1 MLCTLPEMRR
11 ALRQSKFSGVVLYE
25 GPSMLDGKPIAVIA
39 CRIDVAS
46 RNEKTGAMVQT
57 FIIRTDIAPNDAL
70 KTGDD
75 ESVCGMCPQRPKL
88 GGKCYV
94 KVFQAPLVVYRALLA
109 GRYARP
115 GVDYDA
121 ALIPAL
127 FEGLSVRLG
136 TYGDPAAAPYS
147 IWRATTLRAKKIT
160 GYSHQWRDSRFAAFR
175 LLCMASADNEND
187 MRDAVAMGW
196 RTFRVKPIGA
206 PNVPSEIVCPASEEA
221 GKRTTCAACGLC
233 NGASNKARNPVNI
246 AIELH
251 GPRAPR
257 RKKLAA

>member
-1 MLCTLPEMRR
+1 MIMSLSEMRR
-11 ALRQSKFSGVVLYE
+11 ALKRKYSGVILYE
-25 GPSMLDGKPIAVIA
+25 GPSMLDGAPIAVIA

-46 RNEKTGAMVQT
+46 TNEKTGAMVQT
-57 FIIRTDIAPNDAL
+57 FVIRTDIAPHKAL

-75 ESVCGMCPQRPKL
+75 VSVCGMCPQRPAL

-94 KVFQAPLVVYRALLA
+94 KVFQAPYVVYSAFHR
-109 GRYARP
+109 GCYARP
-115 GVDYDA
+115 GIDFDA
-121 ALIPAL
+121 ALIPDIFA
-127 FEGLSVRLG
+127 GLAIRLG
-136 TYGDPAAAPYS
+136 TYGDPAAAPFQ
-147 IWRATTLRAKKIT
+147 IWRAATLKARKLT

-187 MRDAVAMGW
+187 MRDASAMGW
-196 RTFRVKPIGA
+196 RTFRVKAIGA
-206 PNVPSEIVCPASEEA
+206 PNLTSEITCPASEEA

-233 NGASNKARNPVNI
+233 NGESNKARNPVNI

-257 RKKLAA
+257 RKKLVA